1 MVGAKAKDWM
11 GSSNVKRPSRPHDAG
26 MSSPDNLQITLEL
39 EAGADPIRGTIGHG
53 DGSRRRFWGW
63 LELMDELRHIAA
75 GDPKP
80 PPSPPG
86 PADGGRASEPD
97 ISTNLTETQ

>member
-1 MVGAKAKDWM
+1 
-11 GSSNVKRPSRPHDAG
+11 
-26 MSSPDNLQITLEL
+26 MSSPVDPHITLEF

-63 LELMDELRHIAA
+63 LELMDELHHIAA
-75 GDPKP
+75 GDAKP
-80 PPSPPG
+80 ARSQRG
-86 PADGGRASEPD
+86 SADGGRAPEPD